1 MTVLEEDGQIDK
13 TKVSK
18 QEGQNFLNVYW
29 GKTPQNDDGII
40 AFLKTIEF
48 PPEDGFTSHGLDIR
62 T

>member
-13 TKVSK
+13 VSN
-18 QEGQNFLNVYW
+18 QERQNFLNVYW
-29 GKTPQNDDGII
+29 RKAPQNDDGII
-40 AFLKTIEF
+40 AFLKTIEL